1 LGIAGTG
8 GTSSSSS
15 GPAELWTFLAGF
27 GVGNRDPA
35 NAAFRGCSVVFPT
48 LKELRLEFEEMEI
61 PEAYDFRFGF
71 WSGVALADDGV
82 TLFLKIIAG
91 D

>member
-1 LGIAGTG
+1 MAGTG

-15 GPAELWTFLAGF
+15 APAELWTFLGF

-35 NAAFRGCSVVFPT
+35 NAGFRGCSVVFPT

-61 PEAYDFRFGF
+61 AEAYDLRFGF